1 MNYKEAWS
9 FLDDLQF
16 FKIKLGLDS
25 MTMFLSE
32 LGNPQDSLNFVHV
45 AGTNGKGSVAAVM
58 LGILARGGYRVGLYT
73 SPHLTS
79 VRERFRINDTYIS
92 EPEFAL
98 HATRIR
104 GILDGRQITY
114 FEFTTA
120 LALLWF
126 AGRKVDLAIMEVGLG
141 GRLDATNV
149 ISPLVSLITNVSMDH
164 QAYLGNSLTEVAREK
179 AGIIK
184 PGVPVV
190 SAVGLNG
197 KPEPL
202 AVVAQTC
209 QQRGAPLFL
218 LDRDFLIEP
227 EEDGVW
233 TYWGMR
239 RRGCCQLREKMTG
252 LVCGLKGSHQRNNCA
267 LALACLELLQDRG
280 FVVDETAIR
289 SGLKEARW
297 PGRLEYFILDRNRG
311 TPVAGPGADTVG
323 FLLDGAHNPAGGA
336 SLRAALADDFVYQKL
351 ILVWGAM
358 ADKDIRATLS
368 LVAPLAERIILT
380 CPQGERSAGPDRL
393 AAALP
398 EKEKERAE
406 GIASVAAALDRAQ
419 ALAGPGDLVCVAG
432 SLYLIGEARGLLLGE
447 IIAEA
452 GEGK

>member
-1 MNYKEAWS
+1 MNYKEAWR

-25 MTMFLSE
+25 MTMFLAE
-32 LGNPQDSLNFVHV
+32 LGDPQEGLNFVHV
-45 AGTNGKGSVAAVM
+45 AGTNGKGSVAAVL
-58 LGILARGGYRVGLYT
+58 LGILARAGYTVGLYT

-92 EPEFAL
+92 EQEFAG

-104 GILDGRQITY
+104 GILAGRQITY

-126 AGRKVDLAIMEVGLG
+126 ADRQVDLAIIEVGLG

-149 ISPLVSLITNVSMDH
+149 IVPLVSLITNVSMDH
-164 QAYLGNSLTEVAREK
+164 QAYLGNTLAEVAHEK

-190 SAVGLNG
+190 SAVGLDTA
-197 KPEPL
+197 PEPM
-202 AVVAQTC
+202 AVVAKTC
-209 QQRGAPLFL
+209 QEQGAPLFL
-218 LDRDFLIEP
+218 LDRDFLMEP
-227 EEDGVW
+227 EENGTW
-233 TYWGMR
+233 AYWAMGR
-239 RRGCCQLREKMTG
+239 QGRCQLRRKMTG
-252 LVCGLKGSHQRNNCA
+252 LVCGLRGGYQRNNCA

-280 FVVDETAIR
+280 FVISEPVIR
-289 SGLKEARW
+289 SGLRAARW
-297 PGRLEYFILDRNRG
+297 PGRLEYFQLNRKSGAPMTGAGEDR
-311 TPVAGPGADTVG
+311 VCY
-323 FLLDGAHNPAGGA
+323 LLDGAHNPAGGQ
-336 SLRAALADDFVYQKL
+336 SLREALTDDFAYQKL

-368 LVAPLAERIILT
+368 LIAPLAERIILT
-380 CPQGERSAGPDRL
+380 CPQGERSAGPDQL

-398 EKEKERAE
+398 EEVKERAL
-406 GIASVAAALDRAQ
+406 GIAPVAEALDRAQ
-419 ALAGPGDLVCVAG
+419 ALAGPEDLICVAG

-447 IIAEA
+447 IITET
-452 GEGK
+452 GEGE

>member
-1 MNYKEAWS
+1 MNYSESWS
-9 FLDDLQF
+9 FLDNLQF

-25 MTMFLSE
+25 MTMLLAE

-45 AGTNGKGSVAAVM
+45 AGTNGKGSAASVM
-58 LGILARGGYRVGLYT
+58 LGILARAGYTVGLYT

-92 EPEFAL
+92 EQEFAV
-98 HATRIR
+98 HATRIS

-149 ISPLVSLITNVSMDH
+149 ITPLVSLITNVSMDH
-164 QAYLGNSLTEVAREK
+164 EAYLGNTLTEVAHEK

-184 PGVPVV
+184 PGVAVV
-190 SAVGLNG
+190 SAVGLDG
-197 KPEPL
+197 APEPM
-202 AVVAQTC
+202 AVVAKTC
-209 QQRGAPLFL
+209 QERGAPLFL
-218 LDRDFLIEP
+218 LDQDFLIEP
-227 EEDGVW
+227 EENGTW
-233 TYWGMR
+233 AYWGMR
-239 RRGCCQLREKMTG
+239 RQGCCRLREKMTG
-252 LVCGLKGSHQRNNCA
+252 LVCGLKGSHQRTNSG

-280 FVVDETAIR
+280 FVVTEPAIR

-297 PGRLEYFILDRNRG
+297 PGRLEFFILDRNSG
-311 TPVAGPGADTVG
+311 TPVAGQGADTVR

-336 SLRAALADDFVYQKL
+336 SLRGALLDDFTYQKL

-358 ADKDIRATLS
+358 ADKDIGATLS
-368 LVAPLAERIILT
+368 LIAPLAERIILT
-380 CPQGERSAGPDRL
+380 CPQGERSAGPDQL

-398 EKEKERAE
+398 AKEKERAQ
-406 GIASVAAALDRAQ
+406 GVASVVAALDRAQ
-419 ALAGPGDLVCVAG
+419 ALAGPEDLICVAG

-447 IIAEA
+447 IIAET